1 MSNITIKS
9 QEKLSHKHYLLEHVT
24 FDFVRRDGRHEV
36 QKREIYHPKN
46 GAAALLYNVEKR
58 TVILTKQLRLATFL
72 NGNPEGLMIEACAGI
87 IEKDELAETSIKR
100 EILEETGYN
109 IKGVKKVLEM
119 YPTPGAVAEKL
130 WLFVAPY
137 TDADKQNEGGGLDD
151 EQEDI
156 EVIEMLFDRAF
167 EMIETTEIKD
177 AKTIVLLQ
185 YVKIHYFSN

>member
-1 MSNITIKS
+1 MEKITIKS
-9 QEKLSHKHYLLEHVT
+9 QEKLSHNHYLLEQVT
-24 FDFVRRDGRHEV
+24 FDFVRIDGKHEE

-58 TVILTKQLRLATFL
+58 TVILTRQLRIATFL

-87 IEKDELAETSIKR
+87 IEEDESIDKSIIR
-100 EILEETGYN
+100 EIEEETGYS
-109 IKGVKKVLEM
+109 IKCVKKVVEM

-130 WLFVAPY
+130 FLFVAAY
-137 TDADKQNEGGGLDD
+137 TDADKQNEGGGLDE

-156 EVIEMLFDRAF
+156 EVMEMPFDSAF
-167 EMIETTEIKD
+167 QMIETTEIKD

-185 YVKIHYFSN
+185 YAKIHFFS